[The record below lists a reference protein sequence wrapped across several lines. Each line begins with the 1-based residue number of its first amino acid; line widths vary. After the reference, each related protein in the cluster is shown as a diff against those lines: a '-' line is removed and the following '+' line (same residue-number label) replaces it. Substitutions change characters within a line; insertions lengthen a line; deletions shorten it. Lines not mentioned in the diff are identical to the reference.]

1 MITTLGFVMMLG
13 IIALILLK
21 RLTPVV
27 GFAVIPVVA
36 SLLAG
41 FTPAE
46 TGGFIKDGL
55 TAVAPTA
62 TLFIFAILYFGVM
75 RERGMF
81 DPLVNFLI
89 KRTRGEPLR
98 VAIVTVLV
106 AAIAHLDVVGAATF
120 LLTIPAFLPLYQR
133 LNMSP
138 LILIC
143 LVGLSAGVINM
154 VPWGGPTARAAA
166 TAGVEASELWLPLIP
181 VQALGMVLLL
191 ALASYFGIKA
201 QRHNRANG
209 HGQAGNGGDMSAY
222 LLPPR
227 ETALPIGNWRYWAN
241 VVLTLIILL
250 ILFTGAFPLYASFM
264 VGLGIALLLNYPRPE
279 AQGKELA
286 RHANDALQI
295 ALVMLAAGIL
305 LGILAGAGMSEGMAT
320 ALIDLL
326 PNGSAS
332 VLHLIVGFFGVPLG
346 MLFSPDAYYF
356 ALMPIVR
363 DIATSAGVPVEAV
376 ARAMLIGENTGFS
389 ISPVVPSVYLA
400 IGLAGVE
407 LREHL
412 KFTFLWAWGI
422 GIILLAFAWLIG
434 AIGG

>member
-27 GFAVIPVVA
+27 AFALVPVAA

-41 FTPAE
+41 FSPAE

-62 TLFIFAILYFGVM
+62 TLFIFAILYFGIM

-106 AAIAHLDVVGAATF
+106 AAIAHLDGVGAATF

-138 LILIC
+138 LILLC

-286 RHANDALQI
+286 RHANDALQM

>member
-27 GFAVIPVVA
+27 GFTVIPVVA

-81 DPLVNFLI
+81 DPLVNLLI

-106 AAIAHLDVVGAATF
+106 AAITHLDGVGAATF

-154 VPWGGPTARAAA
+154 MPWGGPTARAAA
-166 TAGVEASELWLPLIP
+166 TAGVDASELWLPLLP
-181 VQALGMVLLL
+181 VQALGIALLL
-191 ALASYFGIKA
+191 GLASYFGIKA
-201 QRHNRANG
+201 QRQNRANG
-209 HGQAGNGGDMSAY
+209 HAGGGDMTAY

-227 ETALPIGNWRYWAN
+227 ETALPLSSWRYWAN

-286 RHANDALQI
+286 RHANDALQM

-326 PNGSAS
+326 PAGSAG

-363 DIATSAGVPVEAV
+363 DIATAAGVPVDAV

-434 AIGG
+434 AISG

>member
-27 GFAVIPVVA
+27 AFALVPVAA

-62 TLFIFAILYFGVM
+62 TLFIFAILYFGIM
-75 RERGMF
+75 RERGLF

-106 AAIAHLDVVGAATF
+106 AAIAHLDGVGAATF

-138 LILIC
+138 LILLC

-166 TAGVEASELWLPLIP
+166 TAGVDASELWLPLIP
-181 VQALGMVLLL
+181 VQALGIVLLL
-191 ALASYFGIKA
+191 GLASYFGVKT

-209 HGQAGNGGDMSAY
+209 YGHAGGDMSAY

-227 ETALPIGNWRYWAN
+227 ETALPISDWRYWAN
-241 VVLTLIILL
+241 VALTLIILL

-286 RHANDALQI
+286 RHANDALQM

-305 LGILAGAGMSEGMAT
+305 LGILAGAGMSEGMAG
-320 ALIDLL
+320 ALIELL
-326 PNGSAS
+326 PAGSAS
-332 VLHLIVGFFGVPLG
+332 VLHLIVGVFGVPLG

-363 DIATSAGVPVEAV
+363 DIATAAGVPVEAV

>member
-106 AAIAHLDVVGAATF
+106 AAIAHLDGVGAATF

-133 LNMSP
+133 LKMSP

-166 TAGVEASELWLPLIP
+166 TAGVDASELWLPLLP
-181 VQALGMVLLL
+181 VQALGIVLLL

-201 QRHNRANG
+201 QRQNRANG
-209 HGQAGNGGDMSAY
+209 HAGGGDMTAY

-227 ETALPIGNWRYWAN
+227 ETALPLGSWRYWAN

-286 RHANDALQI
+286 RHANDALQM
-295 ALVMLAAGIL
+295 ALVMLTAGIL

-326 PNGSAS
+326 PAGSAG

-363 DIATSAGVPVEAV
+363 DIATSAGVPVDAV